1 MYSLTF
7 YLYTFRSFWFW
18 WLWPLASLPCQ
29 PNNTMAFMVP
39 IHRGTHTAPFL
50 VSTDSPSILLTLH
63 LSAVGS
69 IPICILII
77 FTIIMPFPIS
87 VTRSPTRSCSC
98 SCSCSRYWKALSY
111 QNITFVT
118 VKRFEK
124 FFRNN
129 LTNDL
134 VLIGLIHF

>member
-7 YLYTFRSFWFW
+7 CLYTIRFFWFW

-29 PNNTMAFMVP
+29 LNNTIMAFMVP
-39 IHRGTHTAPFL
+39 IHRGTHTASLLPTELPF
-50 VSTDSPSILLTLH
+50 LLTL
-63 LSAVGS
+63 LDVIGS
-69 IPICILII
+69 ISTLSLII

-87 VTRSPTRSCSC
+87 VPNPLLLLLLLLLPLLEDVE
-98 SCSCSRYWKALSY
+98 LSKHK
-111 QNITFVT
+111 TFVT
-118 VKRFEK
+118 VKRFEN